1 MEYHL
6 KSNKDKEPT
15 LAEMTEFAISSL
27 KRDPNGFFLFV
38 EGK

>member
-6 KSNKDKEPT
+6 KSDKAKEPT
-15 LAEMTEFAISSL
+15 LEEMTRFAISSL
-27 KRDPNGFFLFV
+27 KNDPNGFFLFV